1 MSNQSKHYQGFMA
14 RVKQALPDKPEDSL
28 TELFYAME
36 LFKSQYKPTDGNFE
50 EYLLGRL
57 NSYLASQGMLAH

>member
-1 MSNQSKHYQGFMA
+1 MSNQLEHYQGFMA
-14 RVKQALPDKPEDSL
+14 DAKQALPDRSEGSL

-36 LFKSQYKPTDGNFE
+36 LFKSQYKPTDGNFK

-57 NSYLASQGMLAH
+57 KSYLASQGMLAD

>member
-1 MSNQSKHYQGFMA
+1 MDDA
-14 RVKQALPDKPEDSL
+14 KQALPNRSEDNL

-36 LFKSQYKPTDGNFE
+36 LFKSQYKPTDGNFK

-57 NSYLASQGMLAH
+57 ESYLGSQGLLAY